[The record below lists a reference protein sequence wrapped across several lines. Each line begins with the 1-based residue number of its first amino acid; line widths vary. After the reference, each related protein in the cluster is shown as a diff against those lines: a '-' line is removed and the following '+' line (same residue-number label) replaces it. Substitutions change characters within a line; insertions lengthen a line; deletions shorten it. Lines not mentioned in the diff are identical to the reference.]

1 MQSIDFWASVQRVGA
16 VSHRGLALSA
26 LQTTCFPPARP
37 PHSTMPETVAS
48 LLSRLSLDRYASTF
62 EEEEIFDV
70 SLLTSMGAEMV
81 SE

>member
-1 MQSIDFWASVQRVGA
+1 
-16 VSHRGLALSA
+16 
-26 LQTTCFPPARP
+26 
-37 PHSTMPETVAS
+37 MPETVAS

-81 SE
+81 IE

>member
-1 MQSIDFWASVQRVGA
+1 MRVIA
-16 VSHRGLALSA
+16 DWLSQ
-26 LQTTCFPPARP
+26 LSLPDHLLPTARP